1 MPKQKESLC
10 EERNFDALFNTH
22 YETARNYIYYRCGN
36 LQQAEDI
43 VQDSFIKIWK
53 RCADI
58 IFEKARSFLFTICNN
73 ALRNEFDHKKVVLK
87 HEATLVK
94 EDRDD
99 ESPDFILEVEDFRK
113 KLENAIANLSDK
125 EREVFLLSRIDKKS
139 YKEIA
144 EITNI
149 SVKAVER
156 RMSNAFINLRDTLG
170 QHLKF

>member
-1 MPKQKESLC
+1 MSKQKKSLC
-10 EERNFDALFNTH
+10 EEHNFDALFNTY
-22 YETARNYIYYRCGN
+22 YETARNYIYYKCGN

-43 VQDSFIKIWK
+43 VQDAFIKVWK
-53 RCADI
+53 RCADVI
-58 IFEKARSFLFTICNN
+58 YEKARSFLYTICNN
-73 ALRNEFDHKKVVLK
+73 ALRNEFDHQKVVLK

-94 EDRDD
+94 DDRDD

-113 KLENAIANLSDK
+113 KLETAIANLSDK

-156 RMSNAFINLRDTLG
+156 RMSNAFINLRDALG
-170 QHLKF
+170 DHLKF

>member
-1 MPKQKESLC
+1 MPKQKDSLC
-10 EERNFDALFNTH
+10 EERNFDALFNAH
-22 YETARNYIYYRCGN
+22 YETARNYIYYRCGS

-43 VQDSFIKIWK
+43 VQDSFVKMWK

-58 IFEKARSFLFTICNN
+58 ILKTARSFLFTICNN
-73 ALRNEFDHKKVVLK
+73 ALRNEFDHQKVVLK
-87 HEATLVK
+87 HEATLIK

-156 RMSNAFINLRDTLG
+156 RMSNAFINLRTALG
-170 QHLKF
+170 THLKF